1 MGPLQPS
8 ALRAAFY
15 WPCERGVFVGGALVQ
30 MLPPPPFQFL
40 KMCLDD
46 GHELVKRADHGPAL
60 CTLNDAVPD
69 GGAMDCEIAGAA
81 LTTLQ
86 KVVVFAPR
94 HRSIGEQS
102 SKDRPRSF
110 DKIVCSAPTVHR

>member
-1 MGPLQPS
+1 
-8 ALRAAFY
+8 
-15 WPCERGVFVGGALVQ
+15 

-40 KMCLDD
+40 KVCLDD

-69 GGAMDCEIAGAA
+69 GGAMDREGAGAA

-86 KVVVFAPR
+86 QEPVFAPT
-94 HRSIGEQS
+94 HRSMES
-102 SKDRPRSF
+102 HSP
-110 DKIVCSAPTVHR
+110 